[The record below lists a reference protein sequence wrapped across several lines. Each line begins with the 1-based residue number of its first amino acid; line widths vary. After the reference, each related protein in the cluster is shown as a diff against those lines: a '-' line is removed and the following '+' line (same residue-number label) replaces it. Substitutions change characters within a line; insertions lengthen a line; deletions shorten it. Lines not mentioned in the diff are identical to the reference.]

1 MQRKPAAV
9 LCLLVVGLLLACG
22 RNGAPNSLF
31 DSAGYHVRD
40 GTVYYLNAFPGKAFE
55 INGADAASFE
65 ALDSTYGRDKS
76 TVYINGARLTD
87 ADAASFELLDR
98 AGFAKDRRHV
108 FQRDRAI
115 SDDPATFQLLAGAYA
130 RDDRRVFYFTDQI
143 PVPICRRRNHS
154 PVPTRPTPHTSTGWV
169 RRRPSSRTGPQ
180 RVARRGAERRL
191 VSKAEPAGMAEPPA
205 AGDRGDGVVGRVGRL
220 QVVVRAVKPHAPQIL
235 QRRRAQVA
243 AKCVLH
249 RAR

>member
-22 RNGAPNSLF
+22 RNGSPNSLF

-87 ADAASFELLDR
+87 ADAASFELLD
-98 AGFAKDRRHV
+98 GELAKDRRHV

-143 PVPICRRRNHS
+143 PDADLSSSKPLAGPYAADSAHIYWMGK
-154 PVPTRPTPHTSTGWV
+154 TTP
-169 RRRPSSRTGPQ
+169 
-180 RVARRGAERRL
+180 
-191 VSKAEPAGMAEPPA
+191 
-205 AGDRGDGVVGRVGRL
+205 
-220 QVVVRAVKPHAPQIL
+220 VKPDGPSAC
-235 QRRRAQVA
+235 RS
-243 AKCVLH
+243 
-249 RAR
+249 ARCRTPPCKQG